1 MVTFKAG
8 ELKLK
13 SDEVS
18 FIKLLTIKA
27 AGLSLSFISRELKDL
42 KAKGRTS
49 LSFKLRWL
57 DSYYNK
63 AGLLSVI
70 RLSVIVSLIKN

>member
-1 MVTFKAG
+1 VVTFKAG

-49 LSFKLRWL
+49 LSFKLR
-57 DSYYNK
+57 
-63 AGLLSVI
+63 
-70 RLSVIVSLIKN
+70 